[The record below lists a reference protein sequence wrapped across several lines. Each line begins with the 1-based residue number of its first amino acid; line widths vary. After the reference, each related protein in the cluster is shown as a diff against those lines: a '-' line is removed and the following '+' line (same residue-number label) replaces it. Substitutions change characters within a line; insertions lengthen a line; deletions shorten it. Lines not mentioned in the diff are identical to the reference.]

1 MELSQTACQKSLS
14 LENFVASAIAY
25 RPEEFG
31 EVIGQEAITRTL
43 ENSIQSEQIP
53 KALLFCGPRGVGKTT
68 CARILARRI
77 NETDETK
84 AKESDF
90 AFNIFELDAASNN
103 TVDDIRALIDQVRI
117 PPQTGKY
124 KVYIIDEVH
133 MLSASAFNAFL
144 KTLEEPPKHA
154 VFILATTEKHKII
167 PTILS
172 RCQIY
177 DFKRIRV
184 RDMVEHL
191 QTVARQRG
199 VSAEEDALFLI
210 AQKADGAMRDALSIF
225 DRIAAYSDNHISR
238 QKVSEVLQ
246 VLDHDTYMEFTR
258 MIAAGDIPALI
269 ARFNEISMQGFD
281 GQQFIIGLADHFR
294 DLLVASSAQTREL
307 LDTGDDLGKQ
317 LAELSSS
324 LGRKFLVRAI
334 ELATDCDYRY
344 KTSSNQRLLVEITL
358 MKLASIGAGEDE
370 KKKDSLILPAS
381 RFKNG
386 VPAAAVPTPY
396 RKETAQKNHTEAH
409 QVTEPPVHTEPAE
422 NRGIEIRAEETSPA
436 PKRQSR
442 SGGGTATIGE
452 KEVTHAAS
460 TPTPQKTTKPAA
472 ASQESANREN
482 QEEVAPSISALSL
495 SSIRRKKQHKMP
507 QSLQNREKEEPLR
520 DAPVLLEEVQTY
532 WRLYA
537 DRLEQKGEK
546 ILASCMNV
554 SPPHALDGTV
564 LKVSLPNETMKKSL
578 ELGASSLLAFL
589 RDKLGND
596 HLRLE
601 VTIIEGEER
610 KYIYTPEEKYD
621 RLREKNP
628 DIELLRKGLDL
639 DF

>member
-1 MELSQTACQKSLS
+1 M
-14 LENFVASAIAY
+14 ENFVASALAY
-25 RPEEFG
+25 RPEQFG

-53 KALLFCGPRGVGKTT
+53 RALLFCGPRGVGKTT

-77 NETDETK
+77 NENDPTK

-177 DFKRIRV
+177 DFKRIQV

-191 QTVARQRG
+191 KAVARQRG

-210 AQKADGAMRDALSIF
+210 SQKADGAMRDALSIF

-246 VLDHDTYMEFTR
+246 VLDHETYLEFTR
-258 MIAAGDIPALI
+258 SIAAGDIPALI
-269 ARFNEISMQGFD
+269 ARFNEISKQGFD
-281 GQQFIIGLADHFR
+281 GQQFIIGLGDHFR
-294 DLLVASSAQTREL
+294 DLLVAGSPQTREL
-307 LDTGDDLGKQ
+307 LDTGAELGTQ
-317 LAELSSS
+317 LAELSSG
-324 LGRKFLVRAI
+324 LGQKFLVRAI
-334 ELATDCDYRY
+334 ELATECDYRY
-344 KTSSNQRLLVEITL
+344 KGSSNQRLLVEITL
-358 MKLASIGAGEDE
+358 MKLASIGTGEDE
-370 KKKDSLILPAS
+370 KKKDSPILPAS
-381 RFKNG
+381 RFKEGSPDSRISTYRGGTGHAEARQLKEPDPDPLDQTIRQGDPSRPANNEG
-386 VPAAAVPTPY
+386 DGAAAVQVKSENKATTAVPEQRKTNPAKPTAP
-396 RKETAQKNHTEAH
+396 RSAK
-409 QVTEPPVHTEPAE
+409 PASAY
-422 NRGIEIRAEETSPA
+422 GEE
-436 PKRQSR
+436 
-442 SGGGTATIGE
+442 
-452 KEVTHAAS
+452 EVT
-460 TPTPQKTTKPAA
+460 T
-472 ASQESANREN
+472 
-482 QEEVAPSISALSL
+482 SISALSL
-495 SSIRRKKQHKMP
+495 SSIRRKKEHKMP
-507 QSLQNREKEEPLR
+507 ESSGAGQREEPLR
-520 DAPVLLEEVQTY
+520 DAPVLLEEVRTY
-532 WRLYA
+532 WNLYA

-554 SPPHALDGTV
+554 APPDAVDGTV
-564 LKVSLPNETMKKSL
+564 LKVSLPNETMKTSL
-578 ELGASSLLAFL
+578 ESGASPLLVFL

-596 HLRLE
+596 HLRME
-601 VTIIEGEER
+601 VTINENEER